1 MFTGVPYI
9 TSEILYIYLALT
21 NFLVLFISNVSYF
34 HLQLP
39 MNMLKAK
46 QLHYILKCFLRSVLS
61 CHKSQVL
68 QREHD
73 GILLALYKTK
83 ELEKE

>member
-1 MFTGVPYI
+1 
-9 TSEILYIYLALT
+9 
-21 NFLVLFISNVSYF
+21 
-34 HLQLP
+34 
-39 MNMLKAK
+39 MNMMKAK

-61 CHKSQVL
+61 CHNSQVL

-73 GILLALYKTK
+73 GILLALYKMK